1 MDRSKIINTLRHY
14 KREHANEYGILEIGV
29 FGSVARGD
37 VREDSDV
44 DVVLRISKP
53 DLFVLAG
60 IKESSAVALV
70 GVSVAPNSDD
80 RLKKGKL
87 DEGRPSLEVP
97 AGSAGSAVEGLLVKA
112 KSPKKYTSS
121 SGATRALCCA
131 MMPSF
136 ISSNSV

>member
-14 KREHANEYGILEIGV
+14 KREHASEYGILEIGV

-60 IKESSAVALV
+60 IKDELEERLERPVDLVAYRESMSRFLKERIDREAVYA
-70 GVSVAPNSDD
+70 
-80 RLKKGKL
+80 
-87 DEGRPSLEVP
+87 
-97 AGSAGSAVEGLLVKA
+97 
-112 KSPKKYTSS
+112 
-121 SGATRALCCA
+121 
-131 MMPSF
+131 
-136 ISSNSV
+136 